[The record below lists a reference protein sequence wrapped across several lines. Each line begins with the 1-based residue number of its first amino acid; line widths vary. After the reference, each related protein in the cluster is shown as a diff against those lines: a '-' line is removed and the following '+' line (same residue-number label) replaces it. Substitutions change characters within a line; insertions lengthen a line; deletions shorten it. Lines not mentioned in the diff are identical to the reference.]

1 MVVTADTTRPQ
12 AEPDAAPAVSRR
24 VPALD
29 GLRAF
34 ALLGMLLWHA
44 EVTWVQG
51 GFVRM
56 TIFFALSG
64 YLAAGSWRRIRERT
78 GGRGGFATF
87 WWRRARRLM
96 PISYL
101 GVAIAIGVT
110 VAIGSDQMRD
120 QLGGDVLS
128 VLLYVSNLRFW
139 LSGQGYGELFTEPSL
154 LQHYWTL
161 SIEEQAFALIP
172 LLLAGVSLLVGRTH
186 PRRQALVVGALA
198 TVAVALPAL
207 VHHDADA
214 VWYSSPIRIGE
225 FCGGV
230 ALALAMTGRPDRRDD
245 RRLALVGTGS
255 FAVIVAAVL
264 LLPREADWLYRGGM
278 GLFLLPTLGLLAA
291 ASRSLGT
298 AARLLAWRPLVALGR
313 WTFSIY
319 VVHWPLF
326 FVLDATRT
334 GLDGWE
340 LATLRVAA
348 AIGLGVVLHVLIERP
363 LMAAARVDDVAT
375 GLAGA
380 TRRRSVIDRIARA
393 WVPAG
398 WWRTRPAAAAL
409 GGSAVVLVVVAH
421 LPSGADPYE
430 WERVEH
436 ESVVQ
441 AEMRLLDPDEGRI
454 PVALFGGS
462 TAVLLDVAGDGW
474 LRGSDDLAIRPGGT
488 RLACGLVRQGE
499 RTLGWDPRTWEPV
512 VGESDEECT
521 AWPEVWP
528 YVAQLGGA
536 EVALLVVGTW
546 DTLDVDIDGVGRTHV
561 GRPEFDRIVL
571 DELSLALD
579 RFRTAGVEQL
589 HLATTPVVGRGETGR
604 ARELRGLGDDHPER
618 VAAFNGLLHR
628 FADAHADAVVI
639 DYGGYV
645 DAMGEDVK
653 AELLPDGV
661 HPTEEAAHRLWAD
674 FLGPA
679 VVAAADGA

>member
-1 MVVTADTTRPQ
+1 MAVTAGTTPPTELEPSRP
-12 AEPDAAPAVSRR
+12 ASRR

-34 ALLGMLLWHA
+34 ALIGMLLWHA

-64 YLAAGSWRRIRERT
+64 YLAAGSWHRIREGT
-78 GGRGGFATF
+78 GGHGGFATF
-87 WWRRARRLM
+87 WWRRARRLL
-96 PISYL
+96 PVSYL

-110 VAIGSDQMRD
+110 VATGSDDMRD
-120 QLGGDVLS
+120 RLGGDVLS

-161 SIEEQAFALIP
+161 SIEEQAFALVP
-172 LLLAGVSLLVGRTH
+172 LLLAGVAAVAGRSH
-186 PRRQALVVGALA
+186 LRRQAVLIGALA
-198 TVAVALPAL
+198 AVGVALPAL

-230 ALALAMTGRPDRRDD
+230 ALALAMTGGSGRWSD
-245 RRLALVGTGS
+245 RRLAFVGTAS
-255 FAVIVAAVL
+255 FAVIVAAVV
-264 LLPREADWLYRGGM
+264 LLPRDADWLYRGGM
-278 GLFLLPTLGLLAA
+278 GLFLVPTLGLLAA
-291 ASRSLGT
+291 ASRSLGS
-298 AARLLAWRPLVALGR
+298 AARLLSWRPLVALGR
-313 WTFSIY
+313 WTFSVY
-319 VVHWPLF
+319 VIHWPLF
-326 FVLDATRT
+326 FVLDQVRT
-334 GLDGWE
+334 GLGGWE
-340 LATLRVAA
+340 LATLRLAA
-348 AIGLGVVLHVLIERP
+348 AIGIGAVLHVLIERP

-380 TRRRSVIDRIARA
+380 ARRRSAIDRVARA
-393 WVPAG
+393 WVPAA
-398 WWRTRPAAAAL
+398 WWRTRPAAIAL
-409 GGSAVVLVVVAH
+409 GGSAVALTAAGW
-421 LPSGADPYE
+421 LPAGDDPYE
-430 WERVEH
+430 WDRVEH
-436 ESVVQ
+436 ESVEQ
-441 AEMRLLDPDEGRI
+441 AEMRMFDPDDGRI
-454 PVALFGGS
+454 PLAIFGGS
-462 TAVLLDVAGDGW
+462 TAVLLDLGGDAW
-474 LRGSDDLAIRPGGT
+474 MRSSDDLATRPGGT

-499 RTLGWDPRTWEPV
+499 RILGWDPQTWEPV
-512 VGESDEECT
+512 TGRSDDECT
-521 AWPEVWP
+521 AWPDVWP

-546 DTLDVDIDGVGRTHV
+546 DTLDVELAGVGRTHV
-561 GRPEFDRIVL
+561 GRPEYDRIVL

-579 RFRTAGVEQL
+579 GFRTAGVRQL
-589 HLATTPVVGRGETGR
+589 QLATTPVVGRGETGR

-618 VAAFNGLLHR
+618 VAAFNALLHR
-628 FADAHADAVVI
+628 FADAHDDVVVI

-645 DAMGEDVK
+645 DRMDEDLK

-661 HPTEEAAHRLWAD
+661 HPTDEAAQLLWTD

-679 VVAAADGA
+679 IVAAADDS